1 MGCPGEGGGG
11 GRTFASV
18 YRTNGRYKCFPQEV
32 YKPPPPPLV
41 SSPCQTQN
49 QGKNNKI
56 NKVEKQKGES
66 KNQSAEGTMAIYII
80 RSASSFPFPS
90 SSAYGKWS
98 RIEKKKKKMLQK
110 KKYIR
115 QGKKKWYNG
124 EDKTNKNNSKCPT
137 ISFSIKFAGYGIDIA
152 RHPPTQLRAPAP
164 CAKFCQ
170 GLQRKKKERRN
181 KKEKWR
187 PAV

>member
-1 MGCPGEGGGG
+1 MRAYIGLMVDINAFH
-11 GRTFASV
+11 RKYISL
-18 YRTNGRYKCFPQEV
+18 
-32 YKPPPPPLV
+32 PPLV

-56 NKVEKQKGES
+56 NKVEKQKRES

-115 QGKKKWYNG
+115 QGKKNG
-124 EDKTNKNNSKCPT
+124 IMVKIKLTRTTPNAQQFLFQSSSQGMVSISRGTPHPT
-137 ISFSIKFAGYGIDIA
+137 SSS
-152 RHPPTQLRAPAP
+152 RTM
-164 CAKFCQ
+164 CQ
-170 GLQRKKKERRN
+170 ILSRFT
-181 KKEKWR
+181 KEKKR
-187 PAV
+187 EKKQKGKMASCRVN